1 MDEEKKLIS
10 QDDRLKLLAI
20 TVMANEHYR
29 EACKIDMAIQRMLGL
44 SQQYFGDG
52 PLGDLIFD
60 GTNTINVSS
69 FDEALIRGGLEVS
82 SSNNG

>member
-10 QDDRLKLLAI
+10 QDDRLKLLAM

-44 SQQYFGDG
+44 SQQYLDRKS
-52 PLGDLIFD
+52 
-60 GTNTINVSS
+60 V
-69 FDEALIRGGLEVS
+69 V
-82 SSNNG
+82 